1 MIENK
6 CMYFGVCGGCQIQGV
21 NEAEYCTQKMNH
33 LVEILDGIKYE
44 KLEPMITFESG
55 IRRKATFKID
65 YGCNIGF
72 FKYRSNDVVPIQKC
86 PLLLPEINALIL
98 PLRKL
103 FKTFVKRSDGSIV
116 VAKVD
121 NGLTLHFE
129 SINIML
135 LDKQKI
141 KEFAEKYNILRIT
154 SGAEELYK
162 KEEPIV
168 IFNSV
173 KIPYPPKTF
182 LQPAKE
188 TEQKI
193 VDTVLSYLG
202 KKHFARAGDVFC
214 GLGLFSFYLKDIVD
228 EILAVD
234 CDDDAIKQLKR
245 IAHSYHF
252 NIDAKQAD
260 LFSKPLKVERLNELD
275 LIVLDP
281 PRDGAKH
288 QCMEIAKSSVG
299 TVVYVSCNPLAF
311 KTDAKILTDGGY
323 KLKKITPVDQFPN
336 TKHLELVCLFERD

>member
-6 CMYFGVCGGCQIQGV
+6 CMYFAVCGGCQIQGLSM
-21 NEAEYCTQKMNH
+21 AEYCSQKMNH
-33 LVEILDGIKYE
+33 LVEILDGISYE
-44 KLEPMITFESG
+44 ELNPIITFESG

-86 PLLLPEINALIL
+86 PLLNSEINALLL

-116 VAKVD
+116 IAKVD

-129 SINIML
+129 NINIML

-193 VDTVLSYLG
+193 IDIVFDYLNG
-202 KKHFARAGDVFC
+202 KKFKRAGDIFC
-214 GLGLFSFYLKDIVD
+214 GLGLFSFYLKDIAN
-228 EILAVD
+228 EILAID
-234 CDDDAIKQLKR
+234 CDEDAIKQLKR

-252 NIDAKQAD
+252 NIEAKQAD
-260 LFSKPLKVERLNELD
+260 LFSKPLKSDKLNELD

-281 PRDGAKH
+281 PRDGAKR
-288 QCMEIAKSSVG
+288 QCIEIAKSSVE
-299 TVVYVSCNPLAF
+299 TVVYVSCNSQAF
-311 KTDAKILTDGGY
+311 KTDAKILCDGGY
-323 KLKKITPVDQFPN
+323 KLRKITPVDQFPN
-336 TKHLELVCLFERD
+336 TKHLELVCLFEKD

>member
-6 CMYFGVCGGCQIQGV
+6 CIYFGVCGGCQIQGV
-21 NEAEYCTQKMNH
+21 SKAEYCTQKMNH
-33 LVEILDGIKYE
+33 LIEILDDISFE
-44 KLEPMITFESG
+44 KLEPMITFESE

-86 PLLLPEINALIL
+86 PLLCPEINAIIL

-116 VAKVD
+116 VARVD

-129 SINIML
+129 NINIML
-135 LDKQKI
+135 LDRQKI
-141 KEFAEKYNILRIT
+141 KDFAEKYNILRIT

-162 KEEPIV
+162 KEEPVV

-188 TEQKI
+188 SEQKI
-193 VDTVLSYLG
+193 VDIVLSYLG
-202 KKHFARAGDVFC
+202 KRHFVRVGDVFC
-214 GLGLFSFYLKDIVD
+214 GLGLFSFYLKDIAD
-228 EILAVD
+228 EILAID
-234 CDDDAIKQLKR
+234 CDEDAIKQLKR
-245 IAHSYHF
+245 IAHSHHF
-252 NIDAKQAD
+252 NIDARQAD
-260 LFSKPLKVERLNELD
+260 LFSKPLKADKLNELD
-275 LIVLDP
+275 LVVLDP

-288 QCMEIAKSSVG
+288 QCMEIAKSSVK

-311 KTDAKILTDGGY
+311 KTDAKILCDGGY
-323 KLKKITPVDQFPN
+323 KLRKITSVDQFPN
-336 TKHLELVCLFERD
+336 TKHLELVCLFEKN

>member
-6 CMYFGVCGGCQIQGV
+6 CMYFGVCGGCQIQGL
-21 NEAEYCTQKMNH
+21 NRAEYEAQKMKH
-33 LVEILDGIKYE
+33 LTEILDGILFE
-44 KLEPMITFESG
+44 KMNPIITFESG

-72 FKYRSNDVVPIQKC
+72 FKARSNEVVPIVKC
-86 PLLLPEINALIL
+86 PLLLDEMNALL
-98 PLRKL
+98 VPLRKL

-116 VAKVD
+116 VTKID
-121 NGLTLHFE
+121 NGLVLHFE
-129 SINIML
+129 NINIML

-154 SGAEELYK
+154 SGADELYK

-168 IFNSV
+168 VFNSV

-193 VDTVLSYLG
+193 VDVVFDYLKG
-202 KKHFARAGDVFC
+202 KKFDSVGDFFC
-214 GLGLFSFYLKDIVD
+214 GLGLFSFYLKDIAKEV
-228 EILAVD
+228 LAFD
-234 CDDDAIKQLKR
+234 CDEDAVHQLKR

-252 NIDAKQAD
+252 SIDAKCVD
-260 LFSKPLKVERLNELD
+260 LFSKPVRGEKLDELD

-281 PRDGAKH
+281 PRDGAKN
-288 QCMEIAKSSVG
+288 QVKEIAKSKVK

-311 KTDAKILTDGGY
+311 KTDAKILIDGGY
-323 KLKKITPVDQFPN
+323 NLKEITPVDQFPN

>member
-6 CMYFGVCGGCQIQGV
+6 CMYFGVCGGCQIQGL
-21 NEAEYCTQKMNH
+21 NRTEYESQKMNH
-33 LVEILDGIKYE
+33 LIEVLGDISFE
-44 KLEPMITFESG
+44 KMNPIITFESG

-72 FKYRSNDVVPIQKC
+72 FKAKSNDVVPIMKC
-86 PLLLPEINALIL
+86 PLLVDEINALIL

-103 FKTFVKRSDGSIV
+103 FKSFVKRSDGSIV
-116 VAKVD
+116 VARVD
-121 NGLTLHFE
+121 NGVTLHFE
-129 SINIML
+129 NINIML

-154 SGAEELYK
+154 NGAEELYK
-162 KEEPIV
+162 KEEPV
-168 IFNSV
+168 VVFNSV

-182 LQPAKE
+182 LQPALM

-193 VDTVLSYLG
+193 VDVVFDYLNG
-202 KKHFARAGDVFC
+202 RKFSNVGDFFC
-214 GLGLFSFYLKDIVD
+214 GLGLFSFYLKDVAD
-228 EILAVD
+228 RVFAFD
-234 CDDDAIKQLKR
+234 CDEDAVHQLTR
-245 IAHSYHF
+245 IVHSRHF
-252 NIDAKQAD
+252 NIEARQTD
-260 LFSKPLKVERLNELD
+260 LFVHPVKSEKLDELD

-281 PRDGAKH
+281 PRDGAKA
-288 QCMEIAKSSVG
+288 QVSEIAKSKVK
-299 TVVYVSCNPLAF
+299 TLVYVSCNPLAF